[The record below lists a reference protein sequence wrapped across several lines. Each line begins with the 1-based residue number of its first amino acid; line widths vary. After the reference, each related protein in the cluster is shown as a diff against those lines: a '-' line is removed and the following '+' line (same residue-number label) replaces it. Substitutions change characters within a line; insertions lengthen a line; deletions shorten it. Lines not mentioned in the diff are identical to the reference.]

1 MENIIYIGD
10 NEKVLQTKSKILKNS
25 IDIIY
30 IDPPYNTTQRKS
42 YKDFEYSNS
51 AWKNM
56 MKPRLQLGRD
66 ILSSTGVIFIS
77 IDDNQF
83 ANLKVMCDEI
93 FGEKNFLGVFITKQ
107 AQRSNSKHINT
118 IHEYIVGYAKNKM
131 MVPRFERLRIDDLIE
146 GPMIKDIVRRVKN
159 TFDSKGMKEAQKILM
174 SLIKQNCEKHN
185 ITWLKNYNRIS
196 DDGDVFFGKDLSTP
210 GSPRIVDLP
219 EINLHLE
226 PLATRGWTSDD
237 RFKQLHKDGR
247 LFFRGD
253 RPYEITY
260 LTEAKDHVPSILDFY
275 SRQGTN
281 DLNNLGLRDLFDT
294 PKPVELIKYLIQI
307 YPGES
312 LVVCDFFAGSGTT
325 AQAVLELNQEYGNK
339 HKFVLIQSKEKLDE
353 SSIPYKTAIS
363 HGLDP
368 YVSDIMLYRIKTFL
382 NKSGLNDI
390 KITVEEVN

>member
-1 MENIIYIGD
+1 
-10 NEKVLQTKSKILKNS
+10 
-25 IDIIY
+25 
-30 IDPPYNTTQRKS
+30 
-42 YKDFEYSNS
+42 
-51 AWKNM
+51 
-56 MKPRLQLGRD
+56 
-66 ILSSTGVIFIS
+66 
-77 IDDNQF
+77 
-83 ANLKVMCDEI
+83 
-93 FGEKNFLGVFITKQ
+93 
-107 AQRSNSKHINT
+107 
-118 IHEYIVGYAKNKM
+118 
-131 MVPRFERLRIDDLIE
+131 
-146 GPMIKDIVRRVKN
+146 
-159 TFDSKGMKEAQKILM
+159 MKEAQKILM